1 MAPILRFAPAQR
13 RSDGGNRPVADLP
26 GRLGTDGELPKP
38 PVRPNATVAPRPT
51 SWSVTMVGRLAC
63 AKRSSRKP
71 ATLNIRHDSKKCEGM
86 TLPLVSPWL
95 NGLFNVARAKYRAEY
110 EAWVELSGRLSGRF
124 NLVTAAPS
132 IQREGDLDLLLR
144 RLEDEFN
151 RNNDTS
157 GVDFS
162 SHYQMMFS
170 EAWIVGCYEILRAFQ
185 QRDDEATKA
194 RKATS
199 GVSELGEFKS
209 IFTDFELLRMPIAK
223 FEIAKDCK
231 LKQPLPMRRVGDDEA
246 KPIEFYDPKD
256 PSRFH
261 IMPNGVSRRGSAV
274 WLALDGRNSRPH
286 WVERRDLADRLL
298 SLLRLVKGAGE
309 LEAEKNAAAQVGR

>member
-1 MAPILRFAPAQR
+1 
-13 RSDGGNRPVADLP
+13 
-26 GRLGTDGELPKP
+26 
-38 PVRPNATVAPRPT
+38 
-51 SWSVTMVGRLAC
+51 
-63 AKRSSRKP
+63 
-71 ATLNIRHDSKKCEGM
+71 
-86 TLPLVSPWL
+86 
-95 NGLFNVARAKYRAEY
+95 
-110 EAWVELSGRLSGRF
+110 
-124 NLVTAAPS
+124 
-132 IQREGDLDLLLR
+132 LLR
-144 RLEDEFN
+144 CLEDEFN